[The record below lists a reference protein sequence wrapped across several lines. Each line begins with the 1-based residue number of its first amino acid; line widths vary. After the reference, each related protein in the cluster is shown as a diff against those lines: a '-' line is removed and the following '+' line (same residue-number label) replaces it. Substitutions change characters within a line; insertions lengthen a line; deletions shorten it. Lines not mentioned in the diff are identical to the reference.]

1 MNLFKDRLLIKNPKV
16 IIRKEDTVKNDFYFE
31 VKKLQGLFYR
41 VNPIN
46 GKEVFFLQ
54 ALPKNVFV
62 YVPEEGH
69 GLIITLNL
77 F

>member
-1 MNLFKDRLLIKNPKV
+1 MTLFRNKELINNPKV
-16 IIRKEDTVKNDFYFE
+16 IIRREDYPKNDFYFITKE
-31 VKKLQGLFYR
+31 LAGPFYR
-41 VNPIN
+41 VNPSN
-46 GKEVFFLQ
+46 AKEVFFLQ

-62 YVPEEGH
+62 FAPAEGN